1 MERWTFLVLAGA
13 DGAPSGMR
21 ITLRAGDDESA
32 WPVLQVTVDG
42 NEVPVDDQPR
52 DYEAP
57 EWKAEQI
64 LEAGGAAKSR
74 FGELKD
80 KLRSKVG

>member
-1 MERWTFLVLAGA
+1 
-13 DGAPSGMR
+13 MR
-21 ITLRAGDDESA
+21 ITLRAGDDESK

-57 EWKAEQI
+57 EWKAKEIMGQ
-64 LEAGGAAKSR
+64 GGCSESR
-74 FGELKD
+74 WEEIKD
-80 KLRSKVG
+80 KLRSQVG